1 VNGERA
7 RSDGDRDVT
16 RGVGA
21 SGPIAGPPVT
31 QAGGDD
37 AELAA
42 RRAGWR
48 LMGGAIRPQARW
60 VVAGILAGLTWT
72 AARVTIPLLAAAGID
87 EGILKSD
94 EGAVARFAVLIVAV
108 GVVQGVSTGLRRYSA
123 FRIALRV
130 ETNLRERLFAHL
142 QRLHF
147 AFHDEAQTGQLM
159 ARANSDMQQIHVV
172 VVLLP
177 LTAAS
182 LLTMAAVMVIITLKS
197 PGLALLV
204 LVTLPFLNVA
214 ATRFTRRI
222 QPVTLQLQQE
232 LADLSGVVEE
242 SVAGVRVV
250 KGFGAERLQ
259 ATRLRR
265 EADSVRDR
273 SLDAAR
279 LRAGFIPLVDLL
291 PTMSLVAILWYGGH
305 QVLNGDLDLG
315 YLVAFN
321 SYVLMLIWP
330 MRMLGMLLAQASR
343 SSAAAGRVHEILAT
357 EPAVAD
363 RTGARPLPDGP
374 GELRFEGVRFAYG
387 GRTGPPVL
395 DGLDLVVRGGE
406 AVALVGSTGS
416 GKTTVAR
423 MVPRFYDV
431 DAGRVLLDGVDVR
444 NVELRELRRSVGIVF
459 EDTFLFSDTVR
470 ANIAFADPE
479 ASMDA
484 VERAARLAGAAG
496 FVEHL
501 PDGYDTL
508 IGEHGFSLSGGQRQ
522 RIAIARA
529 VLADP
534 RVLILDDATSSV
546 DPTKEHEIRSALR
559 EVMADRTTLIIAHR
573 PATIA
578 LADRVV
584 LLGDGRVLAHGTHE
598 ELLARSARY
607 RAVLAQAEAAEA
619 QAAGVAR

>member
-1 VNGERA
+1 VVSEEARA
-7 RSDGDRDVT
+7 DEPEPQPRPADEVDADRVAADTV
-16 RGVGA
+16 A
-21 SGPIAGPPVT
+21 ADK
-31 QAGGDD
+31 ADD
-37 AELAA
+37 DKEA

-48 LMGGAIRPQARW
+48 LIGATIRPERW
-60 VVAGILAGLTWT
+60 WLATGILAGLAWT
-72 AARVTIPLLAAAGID
+72 AARVTIPLLAAAAID

-94 EGAVARFAVLIVAV
+94 ESAVVRFAVLIVAF
-108 GVVQGVSTGLRRYSA
+108 GVVQALSTGLRRYSA

-130 ETNLRERLFAHL
+130 ETNLRDRLFAHL

-177 LTAAS
+177 LTSAS
-182 LLTMAAVMVIITLKS
+182 LLTMLAVMVIILIKS

-214 ATRFTRRI
+214 ATRFTRKI
-222 QPVTLQLQQE
+222 QPVTLELQEE

-250 KGFGAERLQ
+250 KGFGAEPLQ

-265 EADSVRDR
+265 EADSVLER

-291 PTMSLVAILWYGGH
+291 PTLSLVAILWYGGH
-305 QVLNGDLDLG
+305 QVINGHLDLG

-343 SSAAAGRVHEILAT
+343 SSAAAGRVHEVLAT
-357 EPAVAD
+357 EPAIVD
-363 RTGARPLPDGP
+363 VTGSRPLPEGP
-374 GELRFEGVRFAYG
+374 GEIRFEGVRFGYG
-387 GRTGPPVL
+387 GVAGPPVL
-395 DGLDLVVRGGE
+395 DGLDLTVRGGE

-423 MVPRFYDV
+423 LVPRFYDV

-444 NVELRELRRSVGIVF
+444 ALRVRDLRRAVGIVF
-459 EDTFLFSDTVR
+459 EDTFLFSDSVR
-470 ANIAFADPE
+470 ENIAFADTE
-479 ASMDA
+479 ASMDL
-484 VERAARLAGAAG
+484 VERAAELAGADG
-496 FVEHL
+496 FIDDL
-501 PDGYDTL
+501 PDGYDTV

-522 RIAIARA
+522 RLAIARA

-546 DPTKEHEIRSALR
+546 DPTKEHEIRSALL
-559 EVMADRTTLIIAHR
+559 EVMAERTTLIIAHR

-584 LLGDGRVLAHGTHE
+584 LLADGQVAAEGTHD
-598 ELLARSARY
+598 ELLITSPRY
-607 RAVLAQAEAAEA
+607 RDVLAQAEAAEA
-619 QAAGVAR
+619 AGARR